1 MKKSYNKK
9 KVYFSCAI
17 LVFIILIVAVGGY
30 CFVSTKSKAKD
41 VFTSTIDKAF
51 EKITSQDNLSSIA
64 GDISIKTNLSS
75 DDKSIEKMLDI
86 VNNLDA
92 DIKYGI
98 DYNTNNLNIVSK
110 ARYNQEELINI
121 SSYIENNELFINLN
135 DIYNKTINIPIKKHN
150 NYVST
155 IFNQNDMKII
165 AKQLN
170 KAINNSLKDEY
181 FIKKNTNIIL
191 NDNDTKVTKNTL
203 TLNNTNL
210 DKIINSI
217 KEELG
222 NNDEFLGSLSQ
233 ISNETKEEIKSRIAS
248 INNNYIEE
256 IITISLYTKENK
268 VIGLEIAKTFSTG
281 LSLLILKNTETNYSY
296 EIKNNV
302 NSYKG
307 NFEIKK
313 GDNSINLKISINGT
327 INGTISIDI
336 NYDKN
341 KYINEFV
348 KKDIVKIEN
357 ITDEERLEMFDNIQ
371 KKISI
376 RSLIKNLWNLI
387 EL

>member
-1 MKKSYNKK
+1 
-9 KVYFSCAI
+9 
-17 LVFIILIVAVGGY
+17 
-30 CFVSTKSKAKD
+30 
-41 VFTSTIDKAF
+41 
-51 EKITSQDNLSSIA
+51 
-64 GDISIKTNLSS
+64 
-75 DDKSIEKMLDI
+75 
-86 VNNLDA
+86 
-92 DIKYGI
+92 
-98 DYNTNNLNIVSK
+98 
-110 ARYNQEELINI
+110 
-121 SSYIENNELFINLN
+121 
-135 DIYNKTINIPIKKHN
+135 
-150 NYVST
+150 
-155 IFNQNDMKII
+155 MKII

-233 ISNETKEEIKSRIAS
+233 ISTDTKDEIQCRIGS
-248 INNNYIEE
+248 SYKRYLEVVW
-256 IITISLYTKENK
+256 TISLYTKENK